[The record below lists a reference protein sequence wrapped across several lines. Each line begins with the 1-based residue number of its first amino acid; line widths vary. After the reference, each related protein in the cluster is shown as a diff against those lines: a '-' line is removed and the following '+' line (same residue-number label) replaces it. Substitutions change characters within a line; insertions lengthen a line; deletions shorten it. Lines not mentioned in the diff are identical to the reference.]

1 MNGSRSTP
9 SRHGDRSSLD
19 ALNRTIEGLEARIEG
34 LMSGTARDGRQP
46 PRQGETP
53 RNDYRDPRQDRRP
66 SEPRAAV
73 APPVA
78 TSYRAPEL
86 IDPLAEIRERQRML
100 EANRAARI
108 ERPRAPDPR
117 RTEPS
122 RADNQRNDTYRTE
135 THREEPRREESR
147 YAAAPRR
154 DVRPPE
160 AYRPQE
166 AYRQA
171 DPYRQPER
179 PATARPE
186 APRYAEPRQAAAVPA
201 PRREEPRREE
211 TRRPAPQPQQSDNG
225 MREIAQALVSLRQEL
240 KQDISEGVAR
250 EMTALRGEIRA
261 IKSVA
266 EDQHFAN
273 DLRGDL
279 ARMAESINQLGYQA
293 TPEAAGLR
301 AEFEELRTVMDGLA
315 REDSVRRMETR
326 WQGLEDRMQH
336 DGESAALRD
345 ELVAL
350 AYRID
355 DIKSQL
361 GEMSDSPVI
370 RALEQK
376 LITVAGAMEQIGSRM
391 QPNDDVIVEQ
401 FATLDQRLDEIS
413 RAIAA
418 GSRAAAAATI
428 DQSFLQRL
436 EGRIGA
442 LAEQIDVMSQQAHTQ
457 IDPTEALAT
466 RIEALTG
473 RIEELADEQAAVRLE
488 ERLEQLSVML
498 EQAQRPV
505 PADLSDYLADI
516 SRKIDGLEHGS
527 VNDVL
532 AERLDFLARRI
543 EEIDI
548 SPRIQPAVDQ
558 QAFGRIEDRL
568 SDIAARLDEATV
580 APRNDDGAIR
590 NLEDQIAHL
599 ATLISQP
606 QTGAM
611 GLTPEFD
618 NRMAAIEN
626 YMATNDE
633 YIIEA
638 ARQAA
643 EAVVEAYSRN
653 TAGGAPVA
661 AADMA
666 ALSGLADDLRH
677 LEDLTRGSEERTQ
690 HTFEALHGTLV
701 QIADRLDGMEER
713 LAAAAYAAPT
723 YRDAEPEYHEPRR
736 APAMPVAAPLQVA
749 AVEETAHYSFSQQ
762 HEDEQPVASFG
773 TRETPFRD
781 PAEAEAVMTADA
793 AEAKVVTKEKAAKT
807 SLLTELS
814 RRFLPGG
821 KADAAKGGRAV
832 VEPTPSL
839 DPSDVLPADREND
852 LLEPGSGA
860 PDVKKILERVRASQ
874 AAGEFSGD
882 RTGAADRAD
891 YIAAAR
897 RAAKAA
903 AQETDPS
910 QGAGSKNLR
919 KPGTPAPAGKAPAGK
934 GIGATFSQHRRPIL
948 MAVGAVLLVL
958 MALPIAGKLTGA
970 TKSPA
975 PTAKIEAPAKPAAPA
990 QVTGQLNSQPTGQS
1004 TGQSMGQ
1011 TEIPTI
1017 ENQAATD
1024 GVDSDTEIATA
1035 PPAMSPSAGPADP
1048 APGQANS
1055 VMTQNHLTDPR
1066 PAAPNS
1072 IMQQSANNP
1081 PAQDRFVA
1089 APKAEAP
1096 AAIVVPAGIEPKS
1109 LADAA
1114 AAGDPNALFEIGA
1127 RFTEGR
1133 GVKSDLSEAANWYKL
1148 AADRGL
1154 APAQYRLANLFEKG
1168 TGVSRDLGKAV
1179 TYYKQAADQGNA
1191 SAMHNLAVLYAS
1203 GATGQPDYQAAVGWF
1218 SKAADY
1224 GVADSQFNLA
1234 ILFARGNG
1242 VKQDLEESY
1251 KWFAVAAKDGD
1262 KDAAQKR
1269 DEVANSMRKEQ
1280 LESARAKVD
1289 LWKVKPLDP
1298 KANSVNLPDEWASGK
1313 PLTTASVDMDKAI
1326 RNIQALLNKNGFDA
1340 GQPDGKMG
1348 GKTVAAIKAFQ
1359 TSVGQE
1365 PSGKVNDAF
1374 VKELL
1379 ARNK

>member
-34 LMSGTARDGRQP
+34 LMSGTTARDGRQP
-46 PRQGETP
+46 PRQGETL
-53 RNDYRDPRQDRRP
+53 RDDYRDPRQDRRP
-66 SEPRAAV
+66 PEPRAPV
-73 APPVA
+73 APPVSA
-78 TSYRAPEL
+78 SYRAPVVT
-86 IDPLAEIRERQRML
+86 DPLKEIRERQRML
-100 EANRAARI
+100 EANRA
-108 ERPRAPDPR
+108 ERPSVERNRAPEPR
-117 RTEPS
+117 RADAY
-122 RADNQRNDTYRTE
+122 RAETY
-135 THREEPRREESR
+135 REEPRRDESR

-154 DVRPPE
+154 DVRP
-160 AYRPQE
+160 QE
-166 AYRQA
+166 T
-171 DPYRQPER
+171 YRQPER
-179 PATARPE
+179 PAPARAE
-186 APRYAEPRQAAAVPA
+186 APRYAEPRPAAPAPA
-201 PRREEPRREE
+201 PRREELRREE
-211 TRRPAPQPQQSDNG
+211 PRRPAPQPQQPDNG

-250 EMTALRGEIRA
+250 EMNALRGEIRA

-266 EDQHFAN
+266 EDQHFAD

-293 TPEAAGLR
+293 TPEAVGLR

-326 WQGLEDRMQH
+326 WQGLEDRMQP

-376 LITVAGAMEQIGSRM
+376 LITVASAMEQIGSRM

-442 LAEQIDVMSQQAHTQ
+442 LAEQIDMMSQSAHQQ
-457 IDPTEALAT
+457 IDPTEVLST

-516 SRKIDGLEHGS
+516 SRKIDNLEQGS

-543 EEIDI
+543 EEIDV
-548 SPRIQPAVDQ
+548 SPRIQPAMDQ
-558 QAFGRIEDRL
+558 QAFGRLEDRL
-568 SDIAARLDEATV
+568 SDIASRLDEAAA

-606 QTGAM
+606 QTNVM
-611 GLTPEFD
+611 GLSPEFD

-653 TAGGAPVA
+653 AAGGTPVA

-666 ALSGLADDLRH
+666 ALSALADDLRH

-713 LAAAAYAAPT
+713 LAANAYAQPVQH
-723 YRDAEPEYHEPRR
+723 YAEPEYHEPRR
-736 APAMPVAAPLQVA
+736 APAMPAAAPLQVA
-749 AVEETAHYSFSQQ
+749 AADEAVDYGYSQA

-773 TRETPFRD
+773 ARQMPFRD
-781 PAEAEAVMTADA
+781 PAEAEAVMTAEPI
-793 AEAKVVTKEKAAKT
+793 EAKAVTKEKAAKT

-821 KADAAKGGRAV
+821 KTEAAKGGRTV

-839 DPSDVLPADREND
+839 DPSDVLPPDREND

-874 AAGEFSGD
+874 AAGEFGGE

-910 QGAGSKNLR
+910 QGTGSAKNFR
-919 KPGTPAPAGKAPAGK
+919 KPGAQAGTGKTSTGK
-934 GIGATFSQHRRPIL
+934 GLGAKLSQHRRPIL

-958 MALPIAGKLTGA
+958 MALPIAGKLTRG
-970 TKSPA
+970 TKPPA
-975 PTAKIEAPAKPAAPA
+975 PAATIETPAKPSAPA
-990 QVTGQLNSQPTGQS
+990 NVTGQLAVPTS
-1004 TGQSMGQ
+1004 
-1011 TEIPTI
+1011 
-1017 ENQAATD
+1017 ENQAASD
-1024 GVDSDTEIATA
+1024 SVGSDVNVAGVPPVAS
-1035 PPAMSPSAGPADP
+1035 PPARPADP
-1048 APGQANS
+1048 APANS
-1055 VMTQNHLTDPR
+1055 VMTQSHLTDPR
-1066 PAAPNS
+1066 PAAPSS
-1072 IMQQSANNP
+1072 IMQQPAGQP
-1081 PAQDRFVA
+1081 PAQDKFVA
-1089 APKAEAP
+1089 PPQAAAP
-1096 AAIVVPAGIEPKS
+1096 AAIIVPAGIEPKS

-1114 AAGDPNALFEIGA
+1114 TNGDPNALFEIAA

-1168 TGVSRDLGKAV
+1168 TGVSRDLGKAL

-1203 GATGQPDYQAAVGWF
+1203 GATGQPDYATAVGWF

-1348 GKTVAAIKAFQ
+1348 GKTVTAIKAFQ

-1365 PSGKVNDAF
+1365 PTGKVNDAF

>member
-1 MNGSRSTP
+1 
-9 SRHGDRSSLD
+9 
-19 ALNRTIEGLEARIEG
+19 
-34 LMSGTARDGRQP
+34 MSGTARDGRQP
-46 PRQGETP
+46 PRQSDSRQGDTP
-53 RNDYRDPRQDRRP
+53 RGAPRDPRQDRRP
-66 SEPRAAV
+66 PEPQAPIT
-73 APPVA
+73 PPVA
-78 TSYRAPEL
+78 AAYRAPQFT
-86 IDPLAEIRERQRML
+86 DPLAEIRERQRML
-100 EANRAARI
+100 EASRAERARMP
-108 ERPRAPDPR
+108 EPR
-117 RTEPS
+117 RPETY
-122 RADNQRNDTYRTE
+122 RNDSYRSE
-135 THREEPRREESR
+135 AQREESR

-154 DVRPPE
+154 D
-160 AYRPQE
+160 ARPQE
-166 AYRQA
+166 T
-171 DPYRQPER
+171 YRQPER
-179 PATARPE
+179 PVPARAETA
-186 APRYAEPRQAAAVPA
+186 RYAEPRPVAPA
-201 PRREEPRREE
+201 PALRREAPLREE
-211 TRRPAPQPQQSDNG
+211 IRRPALQPQQADNG

-261 IKSVA
+261 IKSA
-266 EDQHFAN
+266 ATDQHFAD

-293 TPEAAGLR
+293 TPEAVGLR

-336 DGESAALRD
+336 DGDSAALRD

-376 LITVAGAMEQIGSRM
+376 LITVASAMEQIGSRM

-442 LAEQIDVMSQQAHTQ
+442 LAEQIDVMSQFAHQ
-457 IDPTEALAT
+457 QVDPTEVLSG

-516 SRKIDGLEHGS
+516 SRKIDSLGQGS
-527 VNDVL
+527 VNDAL

-543 EEIDI
+543 EEIDF
-548 SPRIQPAVDQ
+548 SPRMQPALDQ
-558 QAFGRIEDRL
+558 QAFGRLEDRL
-568 SDIAARLDEATV
+568 SDIASRLDEATA

-643 EAVVEAYSRN
+643 ETVVEAYSRN

-666 ALSGLADDLRH
+666 AFAALADDLRH

-713 LAAAAYAAPT
+713 LVAASYAEPAR
-723 YRDAEPEYHEPRR
+723 YQAEPEYQEPRR
-736 APAMPVAAPLQVA
+736 SPAMPAAAPLQVA
-749 AVEETAHYSFSQQ
+749 AAEEPANYSFSQPHFAEQ
-762 HEDEQPVASFG
+762 HQDDDQPVATFG

-781 PAEAEAVMTADA
+781 PAEAEAVMTADPL
-793 AEAKVVTKEKAAKT
+793 EAKVTAPEKAAKT

-821 KADAAKGGRAV
+821 KAEVAKGGRAV

-874 AAGEFSGD
+874 AAGEFSGE
-882 RTGAADRAD
+882 RAGAADRAD

-910 QGAGSKNLR
+910 MGAGPSKNLR
-919 KPGTPAPAGKAPAGK
+919 KPAPQAAAGKSSAGK
-934 GIGATFSQHRRPIL
+934 GLSATFSQHRRPIL
-948 MAVGAVLLVL
+948 MAVGAVLLAL

-970 TKSPA
+970 TKAPA
-975 PTAKIEAPAKPAAPA
+975 PVAKIEAPAKPASPA
-990 QVTGQLNSQPTGQS
+990 NVTGQA
-1004 TGQSMGQ
+1004 
-1011 TEIPTI
+1011 EIPTM

-1024 GVDSDTEIATA
+1024 GADSDTEVATA
-1035 PPAMSPSAGPADP
+1035 PPSARPADP
-1048 APGQANS
+1048 APAQPS
-1055 VMTQNHLTDPR
+1055 SMTSPNHLTDPR
-1066 PAAPNS
+1066 PAAPTS
-1072 IMQQSANNP
+1072 IMQQSANQP
-1081 PAQDRFVA
+1081 AAQDKFVA

-1096 AAIVVPAGIEPKS
+1096 AAIVVPTGLEPKS

-1114 AAGDPNALFEIGA
+1114 ANGDPNALFEIGA

-1168 TGVSRDLGKAV
+1168 TGVSRDLSKAV

-1203 GATGQPDYQAAVGWF
+1203 GATGQPDYASAVNWF

-1298 KANSVNLPDEWASGK
+1298 RANSVNLPDEWASGK

-1340 GQPDGKMG
+1340 GQADGKMG
-1348 GKTVAAIKAFQ
+1348 GKTVTAIKAFQ
-1359 TSVGQE
+1359 TSIGQE
-1365 PSGKVNDAF
+1365 PTGKVNDAF

-1379 ARNK
+1379 AKNK

>member
-46 PRQGETP
+46 QQPPRQA
-53 RNDYRDPRQDRRP
+53 DYRDPRQDRRP
-66 SEPRAAV
+66 PEPRAPI

-78 TSYRAPEL
+78 ASYRPPET

-100 EANRAARI
+100 EAGRAQRA
-108 ERPRAPDPR
+108 ERPRTPEPR
-117 RTEPS
+117 RAE
-122 RADNQRNDTYRTE
+122 NYRTDAYRVE
-135 THREEPRREESR
+135 PQREEPRREESR

-154 DVRPPE
+154 ETRAPE
-160 AYRPQE
+160 
-166 AYRQA
+166 
-171 DPYRQPER
+171 PYRQPER
-179 PATARPE
+179 SVAARAE
-186 APRYAEPRQAAAVPA
+186 APRYAEPRQAAAPAPA
-201 PRREEPRREE
+201 PRREEPRR
-211 TRRPAPQPQQSDNG
+211 AVVQPQQPDNG

-261 IKSVA
+261 IKSA
-266 EDQHFAN
+266 ATDQHFAD

-301 AEFEELRTVMDGLA
+301 AEFEELRHVMDGLA
-315 REDSVRRMETR
+315 REDSMRRMETR
-326 WQGLEDRMQH
+326 WQGLEDRIQP

-391 QPNDDVIVEQ
+391 QPNDAVIAEQ

-428 DQSFLQRL
+428 DQSFLHRL

-442 LAEQIDVMSQQAHTQ
+442 LAEQIDMMGQQAHMQ
-457 IDPTEALAT
+457 VDPTEVLSA

-498 EQAQRPV
+498 EQAQRPIQ
-505 PADLSDYLADI
+505 ADLSDYLADI

-527 VNDVL
+527 VNDAL

-543 EEIDI
+543 EEIDV
-548 SPRIQPAVDQ
+548 SPRMQPALDQ
-558 QAFGRIEDRL
+558 QAFGRLEDRL

-580 APRNDDGAIR
+580 APRNDDNAIR
-590 NLEDQIAHL
+590 SLEDQIANL
-599 ATLISQP
+599 ANLISQP
-606 QTGAM
+606 QSGGM
-611 GLTPEFD
+611 GVSPEFD

-653 TAGGAPVA
+653 TVGGAPVA

-666 ALSGLADDLRH
+666 ALSALADDLRH

-713 LAAAAYAAPT
+713 LTAAAYAEPA
-723 YRDAEPEYHEPRR
+723 RRHAEPEYHEPRR
-736 APAMPVAAPLQVA
+736 ATAMPAAAPLQVA
-749 AVEETAHYSFSQQ
+749 ETAHYSFSQGHFAEQ
-762 HEDEQPVASFG
+762 HEDEQPVATFG
-773 TRETPFRD
+773 NREMPFRD
-781 PAEAEAVMTADA
+781 PAEAEAVMTAEPL
-793 AEAKVVTKEKAAKT
+793 EAKAATAEKASKT

-821 KADAAKGGRAV
+821 KTEAAKDGGRAFM
-832 VEPTPSL
+832 EPTPSI

-882 RTGAADRAD
+882 RTGTAERAD

-910 QGAGSKNLR
+910 QGAAASKNLR
-919 KPGTPAPAGKAPAGK
+919 KPGGKTSVGKTSVGQVSGGK
-934 GIGATFSQHRRPIL
+934 GLGAMLSQHRRPIL
-948 MAVGAVLLVL
+948 MAVGAVLLAL
-958 MALPIAGKLTGA
+958 MALPIAGKLTGGNKA
-970 TKSPA
+970 PA
-975 PTAKIEAPAKPAAPA
+975 PTAKIEAPAKPVAPA
-990 QVTGQLNSQPTGQS
+990 NVT
-1004 TGQSMGQ
+1004 GQ

-1024 GVDSDTEIATA
+1024 GADGDSEIAAAPLA
-1035 PPAMSPSAGPADP
+1035 PPQPAAP
-1048 APGQANS
+1048 AASQPNS

-1066 PAAPNS
+1066 PATPNS
-1072 IMQQSANNP
+1072 VMLSANNQ
-1081 PAQDRFVA
+1081 PAQDKFVA
-1089 APKAEAP
+1089 APKTEAP
-1096 AAIVVPAGIEPKS
+1096 APIVVPAGIQPKS

-1114 AAGDPNALFEIGA
+1114 TNGDPNALFEIGA

-1133 GVKSDLSEAANWYKL
+1133 GVKADPSEAANWYKL

-1203 GATGQPDYQAAVGWF
+1203 GATGQPDYTAAVGWF
-1218 SKAADY
+1218 GKAADY

-1234 ILFARGNG
+1234 ILLARGNG

-1298 KANSVNLPDEWASGK
+1298 KANSVNLPEEWASGK

-1348 GKTVAAIKAFQ
+1348 GKTVTAIKAFQ

-1365 PSGKVNDAF
+1365 PNGKVNDAF